1 MGFMRPYRPISR
13 RSLTRESSS
22 SSHLQVP
29 WLAEMAVAMFPVS
42 VPPTDHST
50 DFRFDPQAD
59 SLGYILVL
67 FSQVRS
73 ATRRTGIKLPR
84 FQQLSIDLFIT
95 RPGNHCRGHVNLSG

>member
-1 MGFMRPYRPISR
+1 MGFMRPYRLISR
-13 RSLTRESSS
+13 RLLTRESSS
-22 SSHLQVP
+22 SLHLQVP

-50 DFRFDPQAD
+50 DFIFDPQAD
-59 SLGYILVL
+59 SLGYVLVL

-84 FQQLSIDLFIT
+84 SQQFSIDFFVI
-95 RPGNHCRGHVNLSG
+95 RPGNHLTQSPQKE